1 MKLFAVRDKKAQ
13 YFLKPFF
20 ARNEGEASRSF
31 VDACHDTQTPLA
43 HHPEDYDLYLI
54 GGFDDETGS
63 LKPADEHPEAALPWT
78 PVLVVTGLSTI
89 PPEKA

>member
-31 VDACHDTQTPLA
+31 IDACHDTQTPLA
-43 HHPEDYDLYLI
+43 RI
-54 GGFDDETGS
+54 IRKIMTC
-63 LKPADEHPEAALPWT
+63 
-78 PVLVVTGLSTI
+78 I
-89 PPEKA
+89 